1 MFTVRRALAAL
12 LLTVVACGGCDRTPS
27 TDHDAPPKLP
37 AEAVQ
42 QLVRDL
48 RRNDLAGYARHAVP
62 PTLHDR
68 LETAWREGRT
78 TWPLTELP
86 LEDRLPGFLQAL
98 AAPGAEK
105 KLQAV
110 YQRQFAGAHAEL
122 RSAAATLGLFATQYV
137 RSEGDYSTEE
147 RDHYAQLI
155 GAISA
160 WGQRAPLGDPKRA
173 RVAIPQLAAAAR
185 QTGLTGTDALR
196 LTGMDRSLERLGPFF
211 GRFKQVLI
219 GYGLD
224 IDASLDR
231 VEATLAEQTGDK
243 ARVRIRYTMAGQPID
258 AYVRVERHQGR
269 WYLSDVLR
277 HAEAEAVRTASA
289 RGARPPAPVAK
300 TAP

>member
-1 MFTVRRALAAL
+1 MPPIRRAMAAL
-12 LLTVVACGGCDRTPS
+12 LLSLAALVGCDRSPPADT
-27 TDHDAPPKLP
+27 DAPPKLP

-42 QLVRDL
+42 QLVHDL
-48 RRNDLAGYARHAVP
+48 RRNDLRGYARHAVP
-62 PTLHDR
+62 PELHRR

-86 LEDRLPGFLQAL
+86 LDDRLPAFLQAL
-98 AAPGAEK
+98 AAPDAEK

-110 YQRQFAGAHAEL
+110 YKRQFAGAHTEL

-137 RSEGDYSTEE
+137 RSEGDYSDEE

-155 GAISA
+155 AAMSA
-160 WGQRAPLGDPKRA
+160 WGQRAPLGDATRA
-173 RVAIPQLAAAAR
+173 RVAIAQLSAAAR
-185 QTGLTGTDALR
+185 QSGLSGPDAFR

-211 GRFKQVLI
+211 GRFKQVLV

-224 IDASLDR
+224 FDASLDG
-231 VEATLAEQTGDK
+231 VDASLAEQTGDT
-243 ARVRIRYTMAGQPID
+243 ARVRIRYTLAEQPID
-258 AYVRVERHQGR
+258 AFVKVERHDGR

-277 HAEAEAVRTASA
+277 HAETEAARTAAASV
-289 RGARPPAPVAK
+289 APKAPGAK

>member
-1 MFTVRRALAAL
+1 MSIVRRALAAL
-12 LLTVVACGGCDRTPS
+12 LLIVVATSGCDRTPPQNN
-27 TDHDAPPKLP
+27 DAPPKLP
-37 AEAVQ
+37 AQAVQ
-42 QLVRDL
+42 QLLHDL
-48 RRNDLAGYARHAVP
+48 RGNDLAGYARHAVP
-62 PTLHDR
+62 PALHGR
-68 LETAWREGRT
+68 LELAWREGRT

-110 YQRQFAGAHAEL
+110 YQRQFAGAHNEL
-122 RSAAATLGLFATQYV
+122 RSAASTLGMFATQYV
-137 RSEGDYSTEE
+137 RSEGDYSAEE

-155 GAISA
+155 GALSA

-173 RVAIPQLAAAAR
+173 RVAIAQLAAAAR
-185 QTGLTGTDALR
+185 QTGLSGPDALR

-211 GRFKQVLI
+211 GRFKQVLV

-224 IDASLDR
+224 FDASLDR
-231 VEATLAEQTGDK
+231 VEATLAEQTGDT
-243 ARVRIRYTMAGQPID
+243 ARVRIRYAVAGQAID
-258 AYVRVERHQGR
+258 AYVRVERHEGR

-277 HAEAEAVRTASA
+277 HAEAEATRTVTA
-289 RGARPPAPVAK
+289 RGTRPGAPAAN

>member
-1 MFTVRRALAAL
+1 MFTARRALAAL
-12 LLTVVACGGCDRTPS
+12 LLIVVACGGCDRAPPTG
-27 TDHDAPPKLP
+27 HDAPPKLP

-62 PTLHDR
+62 PALHDR

-78 TWPLTELP
+78 LWPLTELP

-137 RSEGDYSTEE
+137 RSEGDYSAEE

-173 RVAIPQLAAAAR
+173 RIAIPQLAAAAR
-185 QTGLTGTDALR
+185 QTGLTGPDALSI
-196 LTGMDRSLERLGPFF
+196 TGMDRSLERLGPFF
-211 GRFKQVLI
+211 GRFKQVLV

-231 VEATLAEQTGDK
+231 VEATLAEQTGDS

-258 AYVRVERHQGR
+258 AYVRVERHDGR

-277 HAEAEAVRTASA
+277 HAETEAARSVSA
-289 RGARPPAPVAK
+289 RNTDSRAPVAK

>member
-1 MFTVRRALAAL
+1 MSTVRRALAAL
-12 LLTVVACGGCDRTPS
+12 LLIVAATSGCDRTPS
-27 TDHDAPPKLP
+27 PDNEAPPKLP
-37 AEAVQ
+37 AQAVQ
-42 QLVRDL
+42 QLVHDL

-62 PTLHDR
+62 PALHDR

-110 YQRQFAGAHAEL
+110 YQRQFAGANAEL

-160 WGQRAPLGDPKRA
+160 WGQAAPLGDPKRA
-173 RVAIPQLAAAAR
+173 RIAIPQLAAAAR
-185 QTGLTGTDALR
+185 QTGLTGDDALR

-219 GYGLD
+219 AYGLD

-243 ARVRIRYTMAGQPID
+243 ARVRIRYTMAAQPID
-258 AYVRVERHQGR
+258 AYVRVERHDGR

-277 HAEAEAVRTASA
+277 HAEAEATRTATA
-289 RGARPPAPVAK
+289 HGTHPRAPAAK

>member
-1 MFTVRRALAAL
+1 MSTVRRALAAL
-12 LLTVVACGGCDRTPS
+12 LLIVVACGGCDRAPS

-62 PTLHDR
+62 PALHDR

-160 WGQRAPLGDPKRA
+160 WGQAAPLGDPKRA
-173 RVAIPQLAAAAR
+173 RIAIPQLAAAAR

-211 GRFKQVLI
+211 GRFKQALV
-219 GYGLD
+219 GYGLN

-258 AYVRVERHQGR
+258 AYVRVERHEGR

-277 HAEAEAVRTASA
+277 HAETEATRTASA
-289 RGARPPAPVAK
+289 HAAQPQAPAAK

>member
-1 MFTVRRALAAL
+1 MPPIRRALAAL
-12 LLTVVACGGCDRTPS
+12 LLIVVACGGCDRTPS
-27 TDHDAPPKLP
+27 TDRDAPPKLP

-42 QLVRDL
+42 QLVHDL

-62 PTLHDR
+62 PALHDR

-110 YQRQFAGAHAEL
+110 YQRQFAGAHTEL

-137 RSEGDYSTEE
+137 RSEGDYSDEE

-185 QTGLTGTDALR
+185 QTGLTGADALR
-196 LTGMDRSLERLGPFF
+196 LTGMARSLERLGPFF
-211 GRFKQVLI
+211 GRFKQVLV

-224 IDASLDR
+224 FDAGLDR
-231 VEATLAEQTGDK
+231 VEATLAEQTGDT
-243 ARVRIRYTMAGQPID
+243 ARVRLRYTIAGQPID
-258 AYVRVERHQGR
+258 AYVRVERHDGR

-277 HAEAEAVRTASA
+277 HAEAEATRPLGAGSA
-289 RGARPPAPVAK
+289 HPAAPAAA

>member
-1 MFTVRRALAAL
+1 MPPIRRALAAL
-12 LLTVVACGGCDRTPS
+12 LLIVVACGGCDRTPA
-27 TDHDAPPKLP
+27 TDHDAPPTLP

-62 PTLHDR
+62 PALHQR

-110 YQRQFAGAHAEL
+110 YQRQFAGANTEL

-137 RSEGDYSTEE
+137 GSEGDYSDEE

-155 GAISA
+155 GAMSA

-173 RVAIPQLAAAAR
+173 RIAIPQLAAAAR

-196 LTGMDRSLERLGPFF
+196 LTGMARSLERLGPFF
-211 GRFKQVLI
+211 GRFKQVLV

-224 IDASLDR
+224 FDASLDR
-231 VEATLAEQTGDK
+231 VETSLAEQTGDS
-243 ARVRIRYTMAGQPID
+243 ARVRIRYTVAGQPID
-258 AYVRVERHQGR
+258 AYVRVQRLDGR

-277 HAEAEAVRTASA
+277 HAETEATRPLGASGAHPATPAATA
-289 RGARPPAPVAK
+289 AP
-300 TAP
+300 

>member
-1 MFTVRRALAAL
+1 MPPIRRALAAL
-12 LLTVVACGGCDRTPS
+12 LLIVVACGGCDRAPLS
-27 TDHDAPPKLP
+27 DHDAPPKLP

-62 PTLHDR
+62 PALHDR

-173 RVAIPQLAAAAR
+173 RVAIAQLAAAAR
-185 QTGLTGTDALR
+185 QTGLTGADALR

-211 GRFKQVLI
+211 GRFKQTLV
-219 GYGLD
+219 GYGLN

-231 VEATLAEQTGDK
+231 VEATLAEQTGER
-243 ARVRIRYTMAGQPID
+243 ARVRIRYTMADQPID
-258 AYVRVERHQGR
+258 AYVRVERHDGR

-277 HAEAEAVRTASA
+277 HAEAEANRTASA
-289 RGARPPAPVAK
+289 RSAQPHAPVAK

>member
-1 MFTVRRALAAL
+1 MPPIRRALAAL
-12 LLTVVACGGCDRTPS
+12 LLIVVACGGCDRTPS
-27 TDHDAPPKLP
+27 TDRDAPPKLP

-42 QLVRDL
+42 QLVHDL

-62 PTLHDR
+62 PALHDR
-68 LETAWREGRT
+68 LEIAWREGRT

-110 YQRQFAGAHAEL
+110 YQRQFAGAHTEL

-137 RSEGDYSTEE
+137 RSEGDYSDEE

-173 RVAIPQLAAAAR
+173 RIAIPQLAAAAR
-185 QTGLTGTDALR
+185 QTGLTGADALR
-196 LTGMDRSLERLGPFF
+196 LTGMARSLERLGPFF
-211 GRFKQVLI
+211 GRFKQVLVS
-219 GYGLD
+219 YGLD
-224 IDASLDR
+224 VDAGLDR
-231 VEATLAEQTGDK
+231 VEATLAEQTGDS
-243 ARVRIRYTMAGQPID
+243 ARVRLRYTIAGQPID
-258 AYVRVERHQGR
+258 AYVRVERLDGR

-277 HAEAEAVRTASA
+277 HAEAEATRPLDAGSA
-289 RGARPPAPVAK
+289 HP
-300 TAP
+300 TAPAAATAP